1 MFDAGSVNVYVGM
14 IKCYYDIK
22 QLKPSPMPDRYDAH
36 WFADRLGDR
45 TARGIALETGAM
57 IRSGLLPVGTKLP
70 SVRDLAFTLGIS
82 PATVSIAWA
91 DLRRHKIIGGRG
103 RNGAWVMGDRFA
115 PRPTRLVSSG
125 NYGPDI
131 LNLEVAS
138 PDVELLPPLEQALAH
153 GAKANQLN
161 SYERV
166 RILPEL
172 EAVVR
177 PTWPY
182 DPAALL
188 VTNGGYNAVYALLHA
203 LVPPGAPVAI
213 EDPTALR
220 LLDILEDLN
229 VPIVPVACDSH
240 GPIPDALTAALKSK
254 PVAFLFQPRVHSVT
268 GSCVT
273 PERLEALGEVLEDS
287 DALIIEDDGV
297 GDVSEAARQSLGR
310 RFPDRVIHIL
320 SYSKTL
326 GPDLRLAVLS
336 SSASIVEQIQSF
348 RSFSAGWTSRIL
360 QAATSWL
367 LQDAETDN
375 VVRGAR
381 MEYRARRHA
390 LASAL
395 LARGIEINEGQG
407 LSVFVRVESETF
419 ALVTLASRGIAVSA
433 GSRFSLKPVNAV
445 RVATSVLQLSDV
457 DRVAGAI
464 SAAAATP
471 R

>member
-1 MFDAGSVNVYVGM
+1 MTDRCDA
-14 IKCYYDIK
+14 
-22 QLKPSPMPDRYDAH
+22 Q

-45 TARGIALETGAM
+45 TSRGIALETGAM

-70 SVRDLAFTLGIS
+70 SVRDLAFKLGIS

-103 RNGAWVMGDRFA
+103 RNGAWVMEDRFA

-125 NYGPDI
+125 NYGPDV
-131 LNLEVAS
+131 LNLAIAS
-138 PDVELLPPLEQALAH
+138 PDVDLLPPLEKALVH
-153 GAKANQLN
+153 GANARQLN

-172 EAVVR
+172 ETAVR

-182 DPAALL
+182 DPGAFL
-188 VTNGGYNAVYALLHA
+188 VTNGGYNAVYTLLHA

-229 VPIVPVACDSH
+229 VPIIPVACDRL
-240 GPIPDALTAALKSK
+240 GPIPEALAEALKAR
-254 PVAFLFQPRVHSVT
+254 PVAFLFQPRIHSVT
-268 GSCVT
+268 GVSMT
-273 PERLEALGEVLEDS
+273 RERLEALGDVLEGTS
-287 DALIIEDDGV
+287 ALIVEDDGV
-297 GDVSEAARQSLGR
+297 GGVSDAKRHSLGS

-336 SSASIVEQIQSF
+336 SSASVVEQIQSY
-348 RSFSAGWTSRIL
+348 RSFSAGWTSRLL

-367 LQDAETDN
+367 LRDPETSN
-375 VVRGAR
+375 IIHRAR
-381 MEYRARRHA
+381 TTYRERRHA

-395 LARGIEINEGQG
+395 LGHGMEIDEGDG
-407 LSVFVRVESETF
+407 LSVLVPVKSENF
-419 ALVTLASRGIAVSA
+419 ALVTLASRGIAVHA
-433 GSRFSLKPVNAV
+433 GSKFSLKPVNAI
-445 RVATSVLQLSDV
+445 RVATSVLRLPDV
-457 DRVAGAI
+457 DRVAAAI
-464 SAAAATP
+464 HAAAVMP

>member
-1 MFDAGSVNVYVGM
+1 MV
-14 IKCYYDIK
+14 
-22 QLKPSPMPDRYDAH
+22 DRYDAQ

-45 TARGIALETGAM
+45 TSRGIALETGAM
-57 IRSGLLPVGTKLP
+57 IRSGRLPVGTKLP
-70 SVRDLAFTLGIS
+70 SVRDLAFRLGIS

-91 DLRRHKIIGGRG
+91 DLRRHKVIGGRG

-115 PRPTRLVSSG
+115 PRPTRLISSG
-125 NYGPDI
+125 NYGPDV
-131 LNLEVAS
+131 LNLGLAS
-138 PDVELLPPLEQALAH
+138 PDVELLPSLEQALVH
-153 GAKANQLN
+153 GAKASQLN

-182 DPAALL
+182 DPGAFL
-188 VTNGGYNAVYALLHA
+188 VTNGGYNAVYTLLHA

-213 EDPTALR
+213 EDPTAMR

-229 VPIVPVACDSH
+229 VPIIPVACDRL
-240 GPIPDALTAALKSK
+240 GPIPEALAEAMKAN

-268 GSCVT
+268 GTSLSR
-273 PERLEALGEVLEDS
+273 ERLEALGDVLEGS
-287 DALIIEDDGV
+287 GALVIEDDGV
-297 GDVSEAARQSLGR
+297 GDVSEADRHSLGR

-326 GPDLRLAVLS
+326 GPDLRLAILS
-336 SSASIVEQIQSF
+336 SSASVVEQIQSY

-360 QAATSWL
+360 QGAVSWL

-375 VVRGAR
+375 VVRRAR
-381 MEYRARRHA
+381 TIYRERRHA

-395 LARGIEINEGQG
+395 LDHGVEINEGEG
-407 LSVFVRVESETF
+407 LCVLIPVESENF

-433 GSRFSLKPVNAV
+433 GSRFSMKPINSI
-445 RVATSVLQLSDV
+445 RVATSVLQSSDV
-457 DRVAGAI
+457 QRVAGAI
-464 SAAAATP
+464 AAAAATP